1 MNLSSRILS
10 STEAAVLHH
19 KAGGPPHNLDKSGA
33 WRASE
38 SLRVRGLLEIQED
51 GALVPARQ
59 ARAALDGHFAE
70 LGHRTMIRAH

>member
-1 MNLSSRILS
+1 MTLSSRILS

-19 KAGGPPHNLDKSGA
+19 AAGGPPHNLNKPLA
-33 WRASE
+33 WRATE
-38 SLRVRGLLEIQED
+38 SLRVRGLLELNEIGD
-51 GALVPARQ
+51 VVPARK